1 MDSCP
6 AQAAGGAG
14 QGGLPPARAAA
25 GEGEGFEGLGQAQQ
39 DKALTAQQL
48 TSVGCRRGNVK
59 NVTVD
64 QIPTELGMQKTSS
77 MVRLLRGELK
87 QRG

>member
-1 MDSCP
+1 MVQAISLGYSCSVRSKLLDSCT

-14 QGGLPPARAAA
+14 QGGLPPAQAAA
-25 GEGEGFEGLGQAQQ
+25 GEGEGFGLGQAQQ
-39 DKALTAQQL
+39 DIKALTAQL

-64 QIPTELGMQKTSS
+64 QIPTEL
-77 MVRLLRGELK
+77 
-87 QRG
+87 